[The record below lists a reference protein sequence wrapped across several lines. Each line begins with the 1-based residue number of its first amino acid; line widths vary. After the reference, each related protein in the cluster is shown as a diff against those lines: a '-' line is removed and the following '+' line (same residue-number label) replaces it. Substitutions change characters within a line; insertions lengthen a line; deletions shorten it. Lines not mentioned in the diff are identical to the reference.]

1 MARGPLGVTRAGR
14 SSPRTVKHGGPG
26 TLDFTLRS
34 IRGGKRA
41 VMEELAPAAVE
52 FEPRMEPAVR
62 KWQEL
67 TPWQRRS
74 VTLDDFAVEAGLPSS
89 EFLAA
94 IVRAAFEWTHEL
106 TDLIVACA
114 FPGVVAAA
122 AKRAQ
127 HPDGVL
133 DRQLL
138 FEHMSALRMET
149 TLQRV
154 AEHSPRVPEQHET
167 RAVESDHLSF
177 LRKDPDTGEHTHDR

>member
-14 SSPRTVKHGGPG
+14 SSLGTVKYGGPG
-26 TLDFTLRS
+26 SLDFVLRS
-34 IRGGKRA
+34 VRGGKRA

-62 KWQEL
+62 KWCEL

-74 VTLDDFAVEAGLPSS
+74 MTLDDFADIAGLPKS

-94 IVRAAFEWTHEL
+94 IVRAGFETTHQI
-106 TDLIVACA
+106 TNLIIACA
-114 FPGVVAAA
+114 FPAAVAAA
-122 AKRAQ
+122 AKRAE

-138 FEHMSALRMET
+138 FEHMSALSTKTALERA
-149 TLQRV
+149 
-154 AEHSPRVPEQHET
+154 AEHARPTAGQHDTGE
-167 RAVESDHLSF
+167 VESDHLSF
-177 LRKDPDTGEHTHDR
+177 LRKDPDVGEHRHER